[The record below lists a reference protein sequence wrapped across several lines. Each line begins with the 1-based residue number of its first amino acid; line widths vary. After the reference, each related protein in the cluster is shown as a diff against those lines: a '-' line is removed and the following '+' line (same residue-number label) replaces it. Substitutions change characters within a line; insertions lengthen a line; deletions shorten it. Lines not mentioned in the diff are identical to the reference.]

1 VAKREK
7 KEIMN
12 PILKNLEND
21 PDGMSTYE
29 YIVNNVDT
37 VADDMPGLIEILK
50 KVDHTGQ
57 FLSSTA
63 RFLNAVDKESFSPWI
78 SPLIEAAIVKDRE
91 RRLRRYGAP
100 IIRRVQ
106 PNLSLKTTISVG
118 YTRGY
123 ILIRQA
129 RRCDITSDAV
139 IAGNHAT
146 L

>member
-1 VAKREK
+1 
-7 KEIMN
+7 MN

-91 RRLRRYGAP
+91 RRYIGSLLEAIWGADYKARATEL
-100 IIRRVQ
+100 IAEDD
-106 PNLSLKTTISVG
+106 NSVG